1 VATPTPEPA
10 SAAGAPEEAVR
21 LIDDF
26 VKELDEYTR
35 HRLPEVQ
42 SFQSLR
48 AIQKLPRERQVP
60 VVLEAIAR
68 QTENSPLSG
77 RVPTSGLPFQRY
89 LGFLDLIR
97 HLVRGELPFRVEDV
111 DRLVQAV
118 CEAPDFNSWPVSFGD
133 VLRVIK
139 GFWTEAGV
147 PDQLRPSLTTL
158 RDKLLASEASRAEK
172 RDGAKQLDK
181 LLGPTEANAFQL
193 TSDEAWTR
201 HLQAHLEG
209 LDPSARAAWEALL
222 FHCTSAGQSKPSG
235 KWLKQA
241 DALVAAIGTAAFTA
255 GLSGVLAE
263 IGKPGTPE
271 MRDFDFQGQ
280 MAALD
285 PTLIHDRHSD
295 LLRGLVWCSSL
306 VPDDGLTIAVGDA
319 AAACFKKVPNF
330 GPRSP
335 KIGNACLYALS
346 ASSSPAAVGQL
357 ARLKTR
363 AKNASTRKQL
373 DKALD
378 TAAAKTGLTA
388 DEMEEVAVPTC
399 GLTEVGARRAQL
411 GDVTAVLKVGDGLK
425 AEVAW
430 VKADGKTLKSVP
442 AAVKQSFADDLKAL
456 KQSEKEI
463 ASLLPAQRDRLEQ
476 LFLRE
481 RSWSLADFR
490 TRYLDHPL
498 VGVLARRLIWRYSDD
513 DNVRDGIWLD
523 GTIVDEQDNV
533 LSGIGDATRVAPWH
547 PLGCEV
553 ERVRAW
559 RDWLDRHE
567 VRQPFKQAHR
577 ELYILTDAER
587 TTNTYSNRFAAHII
601 RQHQFN
607 ALCQQRGWRH
617 TLEGQWDSANTPT
630 LRLPRWELRVEFWAT
645 PAGLEG
651 DVGHSG
657 VFLYLATDQVRFYRG
672 DDAEPMPLADV
683 PPLVFSEVMR
693 DVDLFVGVAS
703 VGNDPN
709 WVAEGTAGRH
719 GEYWHNFSFG
729 DLTETAQT
737 RKTVL
742 ERIVPRLKI
751 AGRCSFADK
760 FLVVQGKLH
769 SYKIHLGSGNILMS
783 PNDQYLCIVPK
794 QSAPEVGGKVFL
806 PFSGDNL
813 LSVILSKA
821 FLLAEDTKIKD
832 PTIVSQIQRRQ

>member
-1 VATPTPEPA
+1 MLHSV
-10 SAAGAPEEAVR
+10 GH
-21 LIDDF
+21 
-26 VKELDEYTR
+26 KELIGI
-35 HRLPEVQ
+35 L
-42 SFQSLR
+42 LR
-48 AIQKLPRERQVP
+48 K
-60 VVLEAIAR
+60 
-68 QTENSPLSG
+68 N
-77 RVPTSGLPFQRY
+77 LPF
-89 LGFLDLIR
+89 G
-97 HLVRGELPFRVEDV
+97 VEDV
-111 DRLVQAV
+111 GRLVQSAL
-118 CEAPDFNSWPVSFGD
+118 EGD
-133 VLRVIK
+133 TLDTKYLSPEVIVRVVK
-139 GFWTEAGV
+139 KFCSQGGV
-147 PDQLRPSLTTL
+147 PDQLRPRLTAL
-158 RDKLLASEASRAEK
+158 WNRLLAAETYPGGREAVDQLGRLLAPPAPP
-172 RDGAKQLDK
+172 GAFELV
-181 LLGPTEANAFQL
+181 TE
-193 TSDEAWTR
+193 EAWTR
-201 HLQAHLEG
+201 YLRGHLDGVEQ
-209 LDPSARAAWEALL
+209 PARAAWDALL
-222 FHCTSAGQSKPSG
+222 CHCSGAAQSKPSG
-235 KWLKQA
+235 KWLKEA
-241 DALVAAIGTAAFTA
+241 SALVAAIGPAAFAT

-263 IGKPGTPE
+263 VGKPGEPQTK
-271 MRDFDFQGQ
+271 DYYGQ
-280 MAALD
+280 VMILD
-285 PTLIHDRHSD
+285 ATLIQDKHCD
-295 LLRGLVWCSSL
+295 LLRGLVWCSSQ
-306 VPDDGLTIAVGDA
+306 VPDDGLTMAVGDA
-319 AAACFKKVPNF
+319 AAACFKKVPNV

-357 ARLKTR
+357 ARLKSR

-399 GLTEVGARRAQL
+399 GLTEVGARRLQL
-411 GDVTAVLKVGDGLK
+411 GEVTAVLEVSDGLK
-425 AEVAW
+425 AVMSW

-481 RSWSLADFR
+481 RSWSLAEFR

-498 VGVLARRLIWRYSDD
+498 VGVLARRLIWRFTDG
-513 DNVRDGIWLD
+513 DNTRDGIWLD
-523 GTIVDEQDNV
+523 GKIVDEHDSV
-533 LSGIGDATRVAPWH
+533 LAGLGDATRVAPWH
-547 PLGCEV
+547 PLTCAV

-567 VRQPFKQAHR
+567 VRQAFKQAHR

-630 LRLPRWELRVEFWAT
+630 LRLPRWDLRVEFWAT

-657 VFLYLATDQVRFYRG
+657 IFLYLATDQVRFYRG
-672 DDAEPMPLADV
+672 DAAEPMPLAEV

-709 WVAEGTAGRH
+709 WVAAGTAGRH

-737 RKTVL
+737 RKAVL

-794 QSAPEVGGKVFL
+794 QSAAEVGGKVFL
-806 PFSGDNL
+806 PFAGDNL

-832 PTIVSQIQRRQ
+832 PSIVSQIQRRQ